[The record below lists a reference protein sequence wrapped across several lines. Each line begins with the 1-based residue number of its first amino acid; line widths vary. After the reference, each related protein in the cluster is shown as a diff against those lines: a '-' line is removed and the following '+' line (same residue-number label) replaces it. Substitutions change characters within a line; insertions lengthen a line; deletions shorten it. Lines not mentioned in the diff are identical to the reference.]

1 MPALQ
6 GGYSPAEAG
15 RDKKITGVLN
25 LFYNAAWILAVLF
38 IPLIAAQYTKN
49 IFLISLVL
57 AVYNATFFISS
68 IVFGRFGD
76 TRGRRRVVGIGFL
89 LSALLY
95 VAHLLIKNTG
105 SLFIVRGLAGVTGGM
120 IPGSLTALAWGT
132 SIGLFTGLG
141 SLGMMVANILDAV
154 LASDWLI
161 FLTAALF
168 SVIGFFL
175 TFSVRENSQRIPVPR
190 FPIKV
195 ILRNLNVYL
204 PFLIRH
210 SAAQAIWAVYPLYLF
225 SLGASKFQIGM
236 IYALNP
242 LAQFLFMIS
251 LDRQKSVSL
260 MKMGV
265 LASAAAFF
273 GFALASN
280 LWVILAFQV
289 VLGYSWANLYMGS
302 VKYLLENNTE
312 QATANGILN
321 SMIGLSGIIGPLVGG
336 VVALLGIKTML
347 LSSAA
352 VAAVAFLISLVMQRA
367 THQQPL
373 SLDGRG

>member
-1 MPALQ
+1 
-6 GGYSPAEAG
+6 
-15 RDKKITGVLN
+15 
-25 LFYNAAWILAVLF
+25 
-38 IPLIAAQYTKN
+38 
-49 IFLISLVL
+49 
-57 AVYNATFFISS
+57 
-68 IVFGRFGD
+68 
-76 TRGRRRVVGIGFL
+76 
-89 LSALLY
+89 
-95 VAHLLIKNTG
+95 
-105 SLFIVRGLAGVTGGM
+105 
-120 IPGSLTALAWGT
+120 
-132 SIGLFTGLG
+132 
-141 SLGMMVANILDAV
+141 MMVANILDAF
-154 LASDWLI
+154 LKSDWLI

-190 FPIKV
+190 FPVKV

-225 SLGASKFQIGM
+225 SLGATKFQIGM

-302 VKYLLENNTE
+302 VKYLLENNVE

-321 SMIGLSGIIGPLVGG
+321 SMIGLAGIIGPLAGG

-352 VAAVAFLISLVMQRA
+352 VAALAFLISLMMHETKGKAQSVESKA
-367 THQQPL
+367 
-373 SLDGRG
+373 